1 MIKRKEVLKMK
12 NKGYKVVKVG
22 SLVFLVLLLLWS
34 FYMTLGG
41 VKGEPTSKYEAFIKG
56 EEEFITNYGCYSE
69 SKVEGLW
76 CNDYPELA
84 NLDGNPEYS
93 DTEKMI
99 TRSIQVHNS
108 RISGLTFDA
117 NIIFWTLLLVTLL
130 LALNLVM
137 DLKYKK

>member
-1 MIKRKEVLKMK
+1 MLTVK

-22 SLVFLVLLLLWS
+22 SLVFLAVLLLWY

-41 VKGEPTSKYEAFIKG
+41 VRGEPESKYEAMIKG
-56 EEEFITNYGCYSE
+56 EKVITNYGCYSE
-69 SKVEGLW
+69 SEVDGLY

-117 NIIFWTLLLVTLL
+117 GIIFWMVLL
-130 LALNLVM
+130 LALIVAVNLVM
-137 DLKYKK
+137 DLRSKK